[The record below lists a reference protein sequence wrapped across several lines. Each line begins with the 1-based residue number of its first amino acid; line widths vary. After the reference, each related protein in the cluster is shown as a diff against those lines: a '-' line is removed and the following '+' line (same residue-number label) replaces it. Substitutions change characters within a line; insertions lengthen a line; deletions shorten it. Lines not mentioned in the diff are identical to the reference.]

1 MSYQLSLAPEAEQY
15 ILQQLEADFP
25 NEGCGFFYGTE
36 ENEGQLRY
44 VLLAEAVVNSKEGDQ
59 RRRFEISPLDYMK
72 AERKA
77 LELGLNLLG
86 IYHSHPNHPAI
97 PSIHDLKQAVPYF
110 SYIILSVQEGQAAEL
125 TSWRLNEA
133 RGEFEAEEVKRN
145 NLEAL
150 PKRELI

>member
-36 ENEGQLRY
+36 ENEGQLRH
-44 VLLAEAVVNSKEGDQ
+44 VLLAEAVINSKEGDQ

>member
-36 ENEGQLRY
+36 ENEGQLRH

-125 TSWRLNEA
+125 TSWRLNEE
-133 RGEFEAEEVKRN
+133 RGEFEAEDVKRN

>member
-36 ENEGQLRY
+36 ENEGQLRH
-44 VLLAEAVVNSKEGDQ
+44 VLLAEAVINSKEGDQ

-125 TSWRLNEA
+125 TSWRLNEE
-133 RGEFEAEEVKRN
+133 RREFEAEEVKRN

-150 PKRELI
+150 AKRELI

>member
-44 VLLAEAVVNSKEGDQ
+44 VLLAEAVINSKEGDQ

-72 AERKA
+72 AEKKA

-125 TSWRLNEA
+125 TSWRLNEE

>member
-36 ENEGQLRY
+36 ENEGQLRH
-44 VLLAEAVVNSKEGDQ
+44 VLLAEAVINSKEGDQ

-72 AERKA
+72 AEKKA

-125 TSWRLNEA
+125 TSWRLNEE

>member
-1 MSYQLSLAPEAEQY
+1 LSLPPEAEQY

-36 ENEGQLRY
+36 ENEGQLRH
-44 VLLAEAVVNSKEGDQ
+44 VLLAEAVINSKEGDQ

-72 AERKA
+72 AEKKA

-110 SYIILSVQEGQAAEL
+110 SYIILSVQEGQATEL
-125 TSWRLNEA
+125 TSWRLNEE

>member
-36 ENEGQLRY
+36 ENEGQLRH
-44 VLLAEAVVNSKEGDQ
+44 VLLAEAVINSKEGDQ

-125 TSWRLNEA
+125 TSWRLNEE

>member
-36 ENEGQLRY
+36 EEDGQLRH

-110 SYIILSVQEGQAAEL
+110 SYIILSVQNGEAAEL
-125 TSWRLNEA
+125 SSWRLNEE

-150 PKRELI
+150 PKKELI